1 MNRIWISTDW
11 HLYSYDNDSRHPF
24 RNARNLGK
32 LAQNF
37 AEEISEDDLFLFL
50 GDLCDPGVSDT
61 NNIKNILSTIDGYN
75 VMCRGNHDTEE
86 DDYYIDLGFDAV
98 TEITRIHNILFSHKP
113 IRVLPEEINIHGHLH
128 TEKLVTSGHQHI
140 NAYGTNWN
148 TTDKPI
154 LLEEL
159 LTAAVHQVVEL
170 PKREENH
177 ITEKFEKYTSFEN
190 DVYTKILDLSD
201 EFSLAPM
208 DEATNSQV
216 FQELNSMNTPN
227 ELYDWMRKNIR
238 YANFTRLKSQAQM
251 IKSRSGSCHDQVAF
265 AYPILRAMENVNPR
279 ILFFIATNPDK
290 GTSGQTHSLIWWS
303 DPADKKVYWF
313 ENSWGGNQG
322 IHKFDSEEDMKASI
336 EKRYKEGPEAK
347 NYPELV
353 FKSTSIKKFK
363 EGITLGDLVNDV
375 YHGTDAN
382 EAAVP
387 SVTGDA
393 IDEILFPD
401 VEATQYWLAD
411 DESYR
416 KKAEKAEEKAKDTA
430 GIALDESVKH
440 HNEPLYF
447 VSSSNM
453 HDDLYPAGKCIF
465 TDMDAAI
472 SDAAMDIKRR
482 YPDENVFPLELYVH
496 RLEPGY
502 YELRVSDEVG
512 GAYWS
517 IDNISLECL
526 GKVTVTSPSEWA
538 FNDLN
543 EAASSF
549 KEVKRIVNN
558 IPKEEHHWFY
568 HGETFKDSPYVKY
581 RKVMYLPHVRGKV
594 GGFIDVYTFS
604 SEPETGIIVIAVEPA
619 ARGTGLSQKLVQK
632 TIEDVPSL
640 GIKKLIWRAD
650 TDNVA
655 SIKLA
660 QKMGFT
666 DISDLKKNPDQYKY
680 EMVLNEAAKSSLKVN
695 TSLYFISKDRLD
707 ESEIIHP
714 RIPDNYMTQ
723 HGYEDNKT
731 PRVCFSTSID
741 GCLTALGM
749 NVSNQ
754 KFYVYHPISD
764 AKVITPT
771 EEQVPDASITKER
784 WICEPVQLHYIGA
797 IKAIDT
803 NGPHDDGT
811 PYRYGKNKE
820 FEARLYHWDWKWLNR
835 PAVSRNISESAS
847 TPATLYHGS
856 PKTFK
861 VARVH
866 DSGTSGAHLFATSMR
881 SFALAYAGAEWSDFE
896 INQSRVNGD
905 MYLTE
910 ILPGKFREVFSR
922 PGYLH
927 ILPADTF
934 KSFHGVEFISDEDV
948 RVQKTYKINNVLKE
962 LQKAPD
968 AKLYYYPDLPPFIQD
983 RERYLRDMAIKY
995 NHNIDKILA
1004 MTKELRVEAKESTN
1018 PNDGQSSKAVELTF
1032 YLGNDKVGEAGVSGY
1047 DTGAGFLYD
1056 LEVVERFRGKGYSKQ
1071 ILDYV
1076 MKNYSVT
1083 DLSVAADNKV
1093 AINLYEKFGFKLK
1106 KTFNFNGENGYEK
1119 GRFRWYQ
1126 LDESAGVINEMAY
1139 EDYCDCFYVKLRS
1152 LAAQYNKRDDIFKH
1166 VAKVLKMEQEDLP
1179 KFDCHIQV
1187 SGKKQ
1192 LCFSLVN
1199 SDTPFE
1205 IRCEYETYLK
1215 EMIEDLEK
1223 DADIKTKCPHIKS
1236 IWTADAEGTIYV
1248 NLDYE
1253 HINEAIADTHS
1264 LDREQKK
1271 RIADKYG
1278 LRDVGNSHEEEE
1290 AEAKREKQKQK
1301 ERELDE
1307 KRKKRL
1313 KQLEKARAKQ
1323 KRDRFFKSMKSK
1335 IPGVKNEDA
1344 DTVDASEAEYL
1355 DDLMCEYDNVRGEQ
1369 KRVFDDPRRYAD
1381 AALDESIYTFEMVD
1395 KIQFFDRVDE
1405 AAFKAGSVPKL
1416 YPVYIMLMHSGTALA
1431 NAIKTL
1437 TQSQFSHSSISFDSS
1452 MKSMYSFGRKT
1463 DVNPFIGGFKKE
1475 NINDKFFKERNIPYA
1490 LYVIPCTEDEIN
1502 RMKKRLDYFIAH
1514 ATKFKYDFTG
1524 LFKNYFGIADNPEY
1538 KWFCS
1543 RFVADILN
1551 FGRPSSDP
1559 YIVEPSLM
1567 KPEDFTNTTFA
1578 TYVTGGFLSNYDQKT
1593 VDTITKRIIRAERIK
1608 RSKIKTVEDELV
1620 ESVYDL
1626 YPENPWSRVILE
1638 CQLSLMDES
1647 AVDEFIQYLKS
1658 FKIRFNKNGDIVVT
1672 RREYDQLD
1680 SHFRN
1685 SLKMIKAYEKSG
1697 NLTGVKDELCKI
1709 HYMIE
1714 LINRYYLRNDVKNL
1728 KANAREVRKDMLDLR
1743 SVMLNV
1749 FQQHLQYVT
1758 THEPKWNFQQYY
1770 DNSKYGKNTT
1780 IPQSIISSIGKAVIT
1795 ALS

>member
-50 GDLCDPGVSDT
+50 GDLCDPRVSDT
-61 NNIKNILSTIDGYN
+61 NNIKNILGTIDGYK
-75 VMCRGNHDTEE
+75 VICRGNHDTEE

-98 TEITRIHNILFSHKP
+98 TEITRIHNMLFSHKP

-322 IHKFDSEEDMKASI
+322 IHKFDSEEDMKAII

-382 EAAVP
+382 EVATP
-387 SVTGDA
+387 SIVGDA

-401 VEATQYWLAD
+401 VEAARYWLAD

-430 GIALDESVKH
+430 GIAMDESVKYH
-440 HNEPLYF
+440 SQPMYF
-447 VSSSNM
+447 VSNSNKN
-453 HDDLYPAGKCIF
+453 DELYPIGKCIF
-465 TDMDAAI
+465 SDMDAAI
-472 SDAAMDIKRR
+472 NNTAMDIKHR

-496 RLEPGY
+496 QLEPGY
-502 YELRVSDEVG
+502 YELRVSDEVC

-517 IDNISLECL
+517 MDKINLECIGKVIATSPDKWSFDNINE
-526 GKVTVTSPSEWA
+526 TV
-538 FNDLN
+538 
-543 EAASSF
+543 SSF
-549 KEVKRIVNN
+549 NEIKRIVNN

-604 SEPETGIIVIAVEPA
+604 REPETGIIVIAVEPA

-632 TIEDVPSL
+632 AIDDAPSL

-650 TDNVA
+650 TDNIA

-660 QKMGFT
+660 QKMGFA

-680 EMVLNEAAKSSLKVN
+680 EMALNEAAKSSLKVN

-707 ESEIIHP
+707 EAASNSSKSHVYTEP
-714 RIPDNYMTQ
+714 LYRITYNDIGIYEAYKKACSFDEWRSFINSDAATWLDVPKIYNKDINHTSYFTKR
-723 HGYEDNKT
+723 GYELFQKNTYPVIIQKLNK
-731 PRVCFSTSID
+731 
-741 GCLTALGM
+741 
-749 NVSNQ
+749 
-754 KFYVYHPISD
+754 
-764 AKVITPT
+764 
-771 EEQVPDASITKER
+771 
-784 WICEPVQLHYIGA
+784 
-797 IKAIDT
+797 
-803 NGPHDDGT
+803 
-811 PYRYGKNKE
+811 
-820 FEARLYHWDWKWLNR
+820 
-835 PAVSRNISESAS
+835 RNIKVDQVVLDVKPVYEDLYQVVVPNSVNESS
-847 TPATLYHGS
+847 
-856 PKTFK
+856 
-861 VARVH
+861 
-866 DSGTSGAHLFATSMR
+866 
-881 SFALAYAGAEWSDFE
+881 
-896 INQSRVNGD
+896 
-905 MYLTE
+905 
-910 ILPGKFREVFSR
+910 
-922 PGYLH
+922 
-927 ILPADTF
+927 
-934 KSFHGVEFISDEDV
+934 
-948 RVQKTYKINNVLKE
+948 
-962 LQKAPD
+962 
-968 AKLYYYPDLPPFIQD
+968 IQD
-983 RERYLRDMAIKY
+983 SYQFELLDKSVHFY
-995 NHNIDKILA
+995 DKID
-1004 MTKELRVEAKESTN
+1004 EAASYQAK
-1018 PNDGQSSKAVELTF
+1018 
-1032 YLGNDKVGEAGVSGY
+1032 
-1047 DTGAGFLYD
+1047 
-1056 LEVVERFRGKGYSKQ
+1056 GK
-1071 ILDYV
+1071 
-1076 MKNYSVT
+1076 
-1083 DLSVAADNKV
+1083 
-1093 AINLYEKFGFKLK
+1093 LYEKFGFKLK
-1106 KTFNFNGENGYEK
+1106 KTFNSNGENGYEK

-1139 EDYCDCFYVKLRS
+1139 EDYCDCFYAKLKS

-1166 VAKVLKMEQEDLP
+1166 VAKVLKMEQKDLP

-1187 SGKKQ
+1187 SGEKQ

-1199 SDTPFE
+1199 SDTSFE
-1205 IRCEYETYLK
+1205 IRCEYEKYLK

-1223 DADIKTKCPHIKS
+1223 DVDIKTKCPHIKS

-1290 AEAKREKQKQK
+1290 VEAKREKQKQK

-1381 AALDESIYTFEMVD
+1381 AALDESAYKFEMVD

-1416 YPVYIMLMHSGTALA
+1416 YPVYIMLMHSGTVLA

-1437 TQSQFSHSSISFDSS
+1437 TQSQFSHSSISFDST

-1463 DVNPFIGGFKKE
+1463 DINPFIGGFKKE

-1490 LYVIPCTEDEIN
+1490 LYVVPCTEDEIN
-1502 RMKKRLDYFIAH
+1502 RMKKRLDYFTTH

-1538 KWFCS
+1538 KWYCS

-1647 AVDEFIQYLKS
+1647 TVDEFIQYLKS

-1749 FQQHLQYVT
+1749 FQQHLRYAT

-1780 IPQSIISSIGKAVIT
+1780 IPQSVISSIGKAVIT